1 MSALSKVYSVG
12 VTGVDGAVVEIEG
25 CIGPGLPAVH
35 LVGLPDAVLKESRD
49 RIRAAIVNLGIRFPD
64 TRVTVALSPAT
75 LPKVGSVYDLPLAI
89 AILLAAERVQA
100 GRIDGAVLLGEL
112 ALDGR
117 VRGVRGVLPAVLAA
131 KEAGF
136 ARAVVPLANLDEAA
150 LVEDIDVL
158 GAAHLSEVLAWLAGE
173 GALAVPQPHVAD
185 EPEPNTAD
193 LADVVGQPMAKYALE
208 VAAAGAH
215 HIMMT
220 GPPGIGKTMLAS
232 RLPGI
237 MPALG
242 RREALEVSA
251 IHSIVGNLRADR
263 PLITVP
269 PFVAPHQTSSVSALV
284 GGGTGLARPGA
295 VSLAHRGVLFLDECA
310 EMGPRSLEAL
320 RTPLEE
326 GQIRL
331 ARRDGVVKY
340 PSRFLLVLAANP
352 CPCAPA
358 RDSDCTCTATVRRRY
373 LGRLSGPL
381 LDRVDLW
388 VQMEPPG
395 SGALHA
401 DGTGEETSA
410 TVGARVRAAR
420 EAAAAR
426 WGAEGWVTNSEVPGV
441 VLRRRFRL
449 PAKALRPLEAYLRS
463 GQITARGADRSLR
476 LSWTLADLR
485 GLDRPGEAEVMQAL
499 QFRDEGRP

>member
-1 MSALSKVYSVG
+1 MSALSKVHSVA

-25 CIGPGLPAVH
+25 CIGAGLPAVH
-35 LVGLPDAVLKESRD
+35 LVGLPDTVLKESRD
-49 RIRAAIVNLGIRFPD
+49 RIRAAIVNVGIKFPD

-75 LPKVGSVYDLPLAI
+75 LPKVGSVYDLPLAV
-89 AILLAAERVQA
+89 AILLAAERVA
-100 GRIDGAVLLGEL
+100 SGRVDGAVLLGEL

-131 KEAGF
+131 KESGF
-136 ARAVVPLANLDEAA
+136 SRAVVPLANLDEAG
-150 LVEDIDVL
+150 LVDGIEVL

-173 GALAVPQPHVAD
+173 GPLA
-185 EPEPNTAD
+185 EPESLPPDDCDPTVAD
-193 LADVVGQPMAKYALE
+193 LADVVGQPEAKYALE

-251 IHSIVGNLRADR
+251 IHSIVGNLRPDR

-284 GGGTGLARPGA
+284 GGGSGLARPGA

-340 PSRFLLVLAANP
+340 PSRFLLVMAANP

-358 RDSDCTCTATVRRRY
+358 RTSDCTCTATVRRRY

-388 VQMEPPG
+388 VRMEPPG
-395 SGALHA
+395 TGALHE
-401 DGTGEETSA
+401 DGAAEESSA
-410 TVGARVRAAR
+410 TVRDRVRRAR

-449 PAKALRPLEAYLRS
+449 SAKALRPLELYLRE
-463 GQITARGADRSLR
+463 GKITARGADRCLR
-476 LSWTLADLR
+476 LSWTLADLL
-485 GLDRPGEAEVMQAL
+485 GLDKPGEGQVVQAL
-499 QFRDEGRP
+499 QFRDKE

>member
-1 MSALSKVYSVG
+1 MSALSKVHSVAI
-12 VTGVDGAVVEIEG
+12 TGVDGAVVEIEG

-35 LVGLPDAVLKESRD
+35 LVGLPDTVLKESRD
-49 RIRAAIVNLGIRFPD
+49 RIRAAIVNIGIRFPD

-89 AILLAAERVQA
+89 AILLAAERVSV

-117 VRGVRGVLPAVLAA
+117 VRAVRGVLPAVLAA
-131 KEAGF
+131 KESGF
-136 ARAVVPLANLDEAA
+136 TRAVVPLANLDEAG
-150 LVEDIDVL
+150 LVDGIEVL
-158 GAAHLSEVLAWLAGE
+158 GAAHLSEVVAWLAGE
-173 GALAVPQPHVAD
+173 GRLAEPGPLVAED
-185 EPEPNTAD
+185 CDPTVAD
-193 LADVVGQPMAKYALE
+193 LADVVGQPEAKYALE

-251 IHSIVGNLRADR
+251 IHSIAGNLRPDR

-284 GGGTGLARPGA
+284 GGGSGLARPGA

-340 PSRFLLVLAANP
+340 PSRFLLVMAANP

-358 RDSDCTCTATVRRRY
+358 RNQDCTCTATVRRRY

-388 VQMEPPG
+388 VRMEPPG
-395 SGALHA
+395 TGALHE
-401 DGTGEETSA
+401 DGVAEESS
-410 TVGARVRAAR
+410 VSVRDRVHRAR
-420 EAAAAR
+420 EAAADR
-426 WGAEGWVTNSEVPGV
+426 WGAEGWLTNSEVPGV

-449 PAKALRPLEAYLRS
+449 SAKALRPLELYLR
-463 GQITARGADRSLR
+463 GGKITARGADRCLR
-476 LSWTLADLR
+476 LSWTLADLL
-485 GLDRPGEAEVMQAL
+485 GLDKPGEPEVVQAL
-499 QFRDEGRP
+499 QFRDKE

>member
-1 MSALSKVYSVG
+1 MSALSKVHSVAI
-12 VTGVDGAVVEIEG
+12 TGVDGAVVEIEG

-35 LVGLPDAVLKESRD
+35 LVGLPDTVLKESRD
-49 RIRAAIVNLGIRFPD
+49 RVRAAIANIGIRFPD
-64 TRVTVALSPAT
+64 TRVTLALSPAT
-75 LPKVGSVYDLPLAI
+75 LPKVGSVYDVPLAI
-89 AILLAAERVQA
+89 AILLAAEKVPA
-100 GRIDGAVLLGEL
+100 GRLPGTVLLGEL

-117 VRGVRGVLPAVLAA
+117 VRSVRGVLPAVLAA

-136 ARAVVPLANLDEAA
+136 ARAVVPLGNLGEAG
-150 LVEDIDVL
+150 LVEGLEVL
-158 GAAHLSEVLAWLAGE
+158 GAAHLAEVVAWLAGD
-173 GALAVPQPHVAD
+173 GALAEPGPLVAD
-185 EPEPNTAD
+185 EHDAAVPD
-193 LADVVGQPMAKYALE
+193 LADVVAQPEAKYALE

-237 MPALG
+237 LPPLA

-251 IHSIVGNLRADR
+251 IHSIVGNLHADR

-284 GGGTGLARPGA
+284 GGGSGLARPGA

-310 EMGPRSLEAL
+310 EMGPKSLEAL

-340 PSRFLLVLAANP
+340 PSRFLLVMAANP

-388 VQMEPPG
+388 VRMEPPTT
-395 SGALHA
+395 GALHA
-401 DGTGEETSA
+401 SDTGEEPTA
-410 TVGARVRAAR
+410 VVRARVRNAR

-426 WGAEGWVTNSEVPGV
+426 WAAEGWLTNSEVPGV

-449 PAKALRPLEAYLRS
+449 PAQALRPLELFLRT
-463 GQITARGADRSLR
+463 GQITARGADRCLR
-476 LSWTLADLR
+476 VAWTVADLQ
-485 GLDRPGEAEVMQAL
+485 GLDRPGEAEVTQAL
-499 QFRDEGRP
+499 QFRDKGWK

>member
-1 MSALSKVYSVG
+1 MSALSRVHSVAI
-12 VTGVDGAVVEIEG
+12 TGIDGAVVEIEG
-25 CIGPGLPAVH
+25 CIGGGLPAVH
-35 LVGLPDAVLKESRD
+35 LVGLPDTVLQESRD
-49 RIRAAIVNLGIRFPD
+49 RVRAAIVNIGLKFPD
-64 TRVTVALSPAT
+64 TRVTLALSPAT

-89 AILLAAERVQA
+89 AILRAAERVPESLLI
-100 GRIDGAVLLGEL
+100 GSVLLGEL

-117 VRGVRGVLPAVLAA
+117 VRPVRGVLPAVLTAR
-131 KEAGF
+131 EAGF
-136 ARAVVPLANLDEAA
+136 TRAVVPLGNLDEAG
-150 LVEDIDVL
+150 LVDGIEVL
-158 GAAHLSEVLAWLAGE
+158 GALHLADVVAWLAGE
-173 GALAVPQPHVAD
+173 GVLVAPSDALPAQERPTYP
-185 EPEPNTAD
+185 D
-193 LADVVGQPMAKYALE
+193 LADVVGQPEAKFALE

-215 HIMMT
+215 HVMMT

-237 MPALG
+237 LPPLG
-242 RREALEVSA
+242 PREALEVSA
-251 IHSIVGNLRADR
+251 IHSIAGNLRADR

-284 GGGTGLARPGA
+284 GGGSGLAKPGA

-310 EMGPRSLEAL
+310 EIGPKSLEAL

-340 PSRFLLVLAANP
+340 PSRFQLVLAANP
-352 CPCAPA
+352 CPCSPA

-388 VQMEPPG
+388 VRMEPPG
-395 SGALHA
+395 TGALHQDDEA
-401 DGTGEETSA
+401 GESSE
-410 TVGARVRAAR
+410 VIRARVRAAR
-420 EAAAAR
+420 EAAAER
-426 WGAEGWVTNSEVPGV
+426 WSAEGWLTNSEVPGV

-449 PAKALRPLEAYLRS
+449 SRAALRPLESSLRE
-463 GQITARGADRSLR
+463 GRTTARGADRCLR
-476 LSWTLADLR
+476 VAWSLADLR
-485 GLDRPGEAEVMQAL
+485 GLTMPGEAEVAGAL
-499 QFRDEGRP
+499 GFRDRDRR

>member
-1 MSALSKVYSVG
+1 MSALSKVHSVAI
-12 VTGVDGAVVEIEG
+12 TGVDGAVVEIEG

-35 LVGLPDAVLKESRD
+35 LVGLPDTVLKESRD
-49 RIRAAIVNLGIRFPD
+49 RIRAAVVNIGIRFPD

-75 LPKVGSVYDLPLAI
+75 LPKVGSVYDLPLAV
-89 AILLAAERVQA
+89 AILLAAERVPI
-100 GRIDGAVLLGEL
+100 GRLDGAVLLGEL

-117 VRGVRGVLPAVLAA
+117 VRPVRGVLPAVLAA
-131 KEAGF
+131 KESGF
-136 ARAVVPLANLDEAA
+136 SRAVVPLSNLDEAG
-150 LVEDIDVL
+150 LVDGIEVL
-158 GAAHLSEVLAWLAGE
+158 GAAHLADVVAWLEGEGVLA
-173 GALAVPQPHVAD
+173 
-185 EPEPNTAD
+185 EPGPLVVDDVDPTVAD
-193 LADVVGQPMAKYALE
+193 LADVVAQPEAKFALE

-237 MPALG
+237 LPPLG

-251 IHSIVGNLRADR
+251 IHSIAGDLPADR

-269 PFVAPHQTSSVSALV
+269 PFVAPHQTSTVSALV
-284 GGGTGLARPGA
+284 GGGSGLARPGA

-310 EMGPRSLEAL
+310 EMGPKSLEAL

-340 PSRFLLVLAANP
+340 PSRFLLVMAANP

-358 RDSDCTCTATVRRRY
+358 RDNDCTCTATVRRRY

-388 VQMEPPG
+388 VRMEPPTT
-395 SGALHA
+395 GALHA
-401 DGTGEETSA
+401 EDTAEEPSA
-410 TVGARVRAAR
+410 VVRERVRTAR
-420 EAAAAR
+420 EAAASR
-426 WGAEGWVTNSEVPGV
+426 WAGEGWLTNSEVPGV

-449 PAKALRPLEAYLRS
+449 PAKALRPLETYLRQ
-463 GQITARGADRSLR
+463 GKVTARGADRSLR
-476 LSWTLADLR
+476 LAWTLADLQ
-485 GLDRPGEAEVMQAL
+485 GLDRPGESEVGLAL
-499 QFRDEGRP
+499 QFREKGWT

>member
-1 MSALSKVYSVG
+1 MSALSKVHSVAI
-12 VTGVDGAVVEIEG
+12 TGVDGAVVEIEG
-25 CIGPGLPAVH
+25 CIGAGLPAVH
-35 LVGLPDAVLKESRD
+35 LVGLPDTVLKESRD
-49 RIRAAIVNLGIRFPD
+49 RIRAAIVNVGIKFPD

-75 LPKVGSVYDLPLAI
+75 LPKVGSVYDLPLAV
-89 AILLAAERVQA
+89 AILVAAERVA
-100 GRIDGAVLLGEL
+100 GGRVDGAVLLGEL

-136 ARAVVPLANLDEAA
+136 RRAVVPRANLDEAG
-150 LVEDIDVL
+150 LVDGIEVL
-158 GAAHLSEVLAWLAGE
+158 GASHLSEVLAWLAGE
-173 GALAVPQPHVAD
+173 GPLA
-185 EPEPNTAD
+185 EPEPLPADDCDPTVAD
-193 LADVVGQPMAKYALE
+193 LADVVGQPEAKYALE

-251 IHSIVGNLRADR
+251 IHSIVGNLRPDR

-284 GGGTGLARPGA
+284 GGGSGLARPGA

-340 PSRFLLVLAANP
+340 PSRFLLVMAANP

-388 VQMEPPG
+388 VRMEPPG
-395 SGALHA
+395 TGALHA
-401 DGTGEETSA
+401 DGATEESS
-410 TVGARVRAAR
+410 ARVRERVRNAR
-420 EAAAAR
+420 AAAAAR

-449 PAKALRPLEAYLRS
+449 SAAALRPLELYLRE
-463 GQITARGADRSLR
+463 GKITARGADRCLR
-476 LSWTLADLR
+476 LSWTLADLL
-485 GLDRPGEAEVMQAL
+485 GLDKPGEGQVVQAL
-499 QFRDEGRP
+499 QFRDKE

>member
-1 MSALSKVYSVG
+1 MSALSKVHSVAI
-12 VTGVDGAVVEIEG
+12 TGVDGAVVEIEG

-35 LVGLPDAVLKESRD
+35 LVGLPDTVLKESRD
-49 RIRAAIVNLGIRFPD
+49 RIRAAIVNIGIRFPD

-89 AILLAAERVQA
+89 AILLAAERVA
-100 GRIDGAVLLGEL
+100 VGRVDGAVLLGEL

-131 KEAGF
+131 KESGF
-136 ARAVVPLANLDEAA
+136 TRAVVPLANLGEAG
-150 LVEDIDVL
+150 LVDGIEVL
-158 GAAHLSEVLAWLAGE
+158 GAAHLADVVAWLAGE
-173 GALAVPQPHVAD
+173 GTLATPGPLIAEDVDPTV
-185 EPEPNTAD
+185 AD
-193 LADVVGQPMAKYALE
+193 LADVVGQPEAKYALE

-251 IHSIVGNLRADR
+251 IHSIAGNLRPDR

-340 PSRFLLVLAANP
+340 PSRFLLVMAANP

-358 RDSDCTCTATVRRRY
+358 RNQDCTCTATVRRRY

-388 VQMEPPG
+388 VRMEPPG
-395 SGALHA
+395 TGALHE
-401 DGTGEETSA
+401 DGGGEESSA
-410 TVGARVRAAR
+410 TVRDRVRGAR

-426 WGAEGWVTNSEVPGV
+426 WGAEGWLTNSEVPGV

-449 PAKALRPLEAYLRS
+449 SAKALRPLELYLRA
-463 GQITARGADRSLR
+463 GTITARGADRCLR
-476 LSWTLADLR
+476 LSWTLADLL
-485 GLDRPGEAEVMQAL
+485 GLDKPGEDEVIQAL
-499 QFRDEGRP
+499 QFRDKE

>member
-1 MSALSKVYSVG
+1 MSTLSRVHSVAI
-12 VTGVDGAVVEIEG
+12 TGVDGAVVEIEG
-25 CIGPGLPAVH
+25 CIGAGLPAVH
-35 LVGLPDAVLKESRD
+35 LVGLPDTALKESRD
-49 RIRAAIVNLGIRFPD
+49 RIRAAIVNIGVKFPD

-89 AILLAAERVQA
+89 AILLAAERVPNSRA
-100 GRIDGAVLLGEL
+100 EGTVLLGEL

-117 VRGVRGVLPAVLAA
+117 VRPVRGVLSAVLAA

-136 ARAVVPLANLDEAA
+136 PRAVVPLGNLGEAG
-150 LVEDIDVL
+150 LVDGIEVL
-158 GAAHLSEVLAWLAGE
+158 GAAHLADVVTWLAGE
-173 GALAVPQPHVAD
+173 GVLAEPGPLQAEPAD
-185 EPEPNTAD
+185 PSIAD
-193 LADVVGQPMAKYALE
+193 LADVVGQPEAKLALE

-215 HIMMT
+215 HVMMS

-237 MPALG
+237 LPPLG

-251 IHSIVGNLRADR
+251 IHSIAGNLRADR
-263 PLITVP
+263 PLITIP

-284 GGGTGLARPGA
+284 GGGSGLARPGA

-340 PSRFLLVLAANP
+340 PSRFLLVMAANP

-358 RDSDCTCTATVRRRY
+358 RDSDCTCSATVRRRY

-388 VQMEPPG
+388 VRMEPPTT
-395 SGALHA
+395 GALHA
-401 DGTGEETSA
+401 GQTSEETSD
-410 TVGARVRAAR
+410 VVRERVRVAR
-420 EAAAAR
+420 ETAAQR
-426 WGAEGWVTNSEVPGV
+426 WAEQGWITNSEVPGV
-441 VLRRRFRL
+441 VLRTRFRL
-449 PAKALRPLEAYLRS
+449 SAKALQPLEVYLRT
-463 GQITARGADRSLR
+463 GRITARGADRCLR
-476 LSWTLADLR
+476 VAWTVADLL
-485 GLDRPGEAEVMQAL
+485 GLDRPGYDQVVQAL
-499 QFRDEGRP
+499 QFRDKGFT

>member
-1 MSALSKVYSVG
+1 MSALSKVHSVAI
-12 VTGVDGAVVEIEG
+12 TGVDGAVVEIEG

-49 RIRAAIVNLGIRFPD
+49 RIRAAIVNVGLKFPD

-75 LPKVGSVYDLPLAI
+75 LPKVGSVYDLPLAV
-89 AILLAAERVQA
+89 AILLAAEKVPS
-100 GRIDGAVLLGEL
+100 GRTDGAVLLGEL

-117 VRGVRGVLPAVLAA
+117 VRAVRGVLPAVLAA
-131 KEAGF
+131 KESGF
-136 ARAVVPLANLDEAA
+136 RRAVVPLANVDEAG
-150 LVEDIDVL
+150 LIDGIEVL
-158 GAAHLSEVLAWLAGE
+158 GAAHLAEVIAWLAGDTP
-173 GALAVPQPHVAD
+173 LAGPSPLVAD
-185 EPEPNTAD
+185 DADPAAPD
-193 LADVVGQPMAKYALE
+193 LADVVGQPLAKYALE
-208 VAAAGAH
+208 VAAAGGH
-215 HIMMT
+215 HVMMT

-251 IHSIVGNLRADR
+251 IHSIAGSLSADR
-263 PLITVP
+263 PLITLP

-284 GGGTGLARPGA
+284 GGGSGLARPGA

-340 PSRFLLVLAANP
+340 PSRFLLVMAANP

-358 RDSDCTCTATVRRRY
+358 RENDCTCSATVRRRY

-388 VQMEPPG
+388 VRMDPPTT
-395 SGALHA
+395 GALHA
-401 DGTGEETSA
+401 ADTVEESSA

-420 EAAAAR
+420 AAAAER
-426 WGAEGWVTNSEVPGV
+426 WGAEGWLTNSEVPGM

-449 PAKALRPLEAYLRS
+449 SAKALRPLEHCLRK
-463 GQITARGADRSLR
+463 GEITARGADRCLR
-476 LSWTLADLR
+476 VSWTVGDLL
-485 GLDRPGEAEVMQAL
+485 GMDRPGESEVLQAL
-499 QFRDEGRP
+499 QFRDKGWT

>member
-1 MSALSKVYSVG
+1 MSALSKVHSVAI
-12 VTGVDGAVVEIEG
+12 TGVDGAVVEIEG

-35 LVGLPDAVLKESRD
+35 LVGLPDTVLKESRD
-49 RIRAAIVNLGIRFPD
+49 RIRAAIVNIGIRFPD

-75 LPKVGSVYDLPLAI
+75 LPKVGSVYDLPLAV
-89 AILLAAERVQA
+89 AILLAAERVPV

-131 KEAGF
+131 KESGF
-136 ARAVVPLANLDEAA
+136 VRAVVPLANIDEAG
-150 LVEDIDVL
+150 LVDGIEVL
-158 GAAHLSEVLAWLAGE
+158 GAAHLADVVAWLAGE
-173 GALAVPQPHVAD
+173 GSLAEPGPLVAEECD
-185 EPEPNTAD
+185 PAVAD
-193 LADVVGQPMAKYALE
+193 LADVVGQPEAKYALE

-251 IHSIVGNLRADR
+251 IHSIAGNLRADR

-284 GGGTGLARPGA
+284 GGGSGLARPGA

-340 PSRFLLVLAANP
+340 PSRFLLVMAANP

-358 RDSDCTCTATVRRRY
+358 RNQDCTCTATVRRRY

-388 VQMEPPG
+388 VRMEPPG
-395 SGALHA
+395 TGALHE
-401 DGTGEETSA
+401 DGVAEESSA
-410 TVGARVRAAR
+410 TVRARVRAAR
-420 EAAAAR
+420 DAAAAR

-449 PAKALRPLEAYLRS
+449 SATALRPLELYLRA
-463 GQITARGADRSLR
+463 GTITARGADRCLR
-476 LSWTLADLR
+476 LSWTLADLL
-485 GLDRPGEAEVMQAL
+485 GLDKPGEDEVVQAL
-499 QFRDEGRP
+499 QFRDKE

>member
-1 MSALSKVYSVG
+1 MSALSKVHSVAIS
-12 VTGVDGAVVEIEG
+12 GVDGAVVEIEG

-35 LVGLPDAVLKESRD
+35 LVGLPDTVLKESRD
-49 RIRAAIVNLGIRFPD
+49 RIRAAIVNLGIKFPD

-75 LPKVGSVYDLPLAI
+75 LPKVGSVYDLPLAV
-89 AILLAAERVQA
+89 AILLAAERVA
-100 GRIDGAVLLGEL
+100 GGRIDGAVLLGEL

-117 VRGVRGVLPAVLAA
+117 VRAVRGVLPAVLAA
-131 KEAGF
+131 KESGF
-136 ARAVVPLANLDEAA
+136 TLAVVPLANLDEAG
-150 LVEDIDVL
+150 LVDGIEVL

-173 GALAVPQPHVAD
+173 GALAEPGPLVAEKCD
-185 EPEPNTAD
+185 PTVAD
-193 LADVVGQPMAKYALE
+193 LADVVGQPEAKYALE

-251 IHSIVGNLRADR
+251 IHSIVGNLRPDR

-340 PSRFLLVLAANP
+340 PSRFLLVMAANP

-358 RDSDCTCTATVRRRY
+358 RNQDCTCTATVRRRY

-388 VQMEPPG
+388 VRMEPPG
-395 SGALHA
+395 TGALHE
-401 DGTGEETSA
+401 DGAAEESSA
-410 TVGARVRAAR
+410 TVRGRVRSAR

-426 WGAEGWVTNSEVPGV
+426 WCAEGWLTNSEVPGV

-449 PAKALRPLEAYLRS
+449 SAKALRPLELYLR
-463 GQITARGADRSLR
+463 GGKITARGADRCLR
-476 LSWTLADLR
+476 LSWTLADLL
-485 GLDRPGEAEVMQAL
+485 GLDKPGEDEVVQAL
-499 QFRDEGRP
+499 QFRDKE

>member
-1 MSALSKVYSVG
+1 MSALSKVHTVAI
-12 VTGVDGAVVEIEG
+12 TGVDGAVVEIEG
-25 CIGPGLPAVH
+25 CIGAGLPAVH
-35 LVGLPDAVLKESRD
+35 LVGLPDTVLKESRD
-49 RIRAAIVNLGIRFPD
+49 RIRAAVVNIGIRFPD

-75 LPKVGSVYDLPLAI
+75 LPKVGSVYDLPLAV
-89 AILLAAERVQA
+89 AILLAAERVPV
-100 GRIDGAVLLGEL
+100 GRLDGAVLLGEL

-117 VRGVRGVLPAVLAA
+117 VRPVRGVLPAVLAA
-131 KEAGF
+131 KESGF
-136 ARAVVPLANLDEAA
+136 SRAVVPLANLDEAG
-150 LVEDIDVL
+150 LVDGIEVL
-158 GAAHLSEVLAWLAGE
+158 GAAHLAEVVAWLDGSGVLA
-173 GALAVPQPHVAD
+173 
-185 EPEPNTAD
+185 EPGPLVVDDVDPTVAD
-193 LADVVGQPMAKYALE
+193 LADVVAQPEAKFALE

-237 MPALG
+237 LPPLG

-251 IHSIVGNLRADR
+251 IHSIAGDLPADR

-269 PFVAPHQTSSVSALV
+269 PFVAPHQTSTVSALV
-284 GGGTGLARPGA
+284 GGGSGLARPGA

-310 EMGPRSLEAL
+310 EMGPKSLEAL

-340 PSRFLLVLAANP
+340 PSRFLLVMAANP

-358 RDSDCTCTATVRRRY
+358 RDNDCTCTATVRRRY

-388 VQMEPPG
+388 VRMEPPTT
-395 SGALHA
+395 GALHA
-401 DGTGEETSA
+401 EDTAEEPSA
-410 TVGARVRAAR
+410 VVRERVRAAR
-420 EAAAAR
+420 EAAASR
-426 WGAEGWVTNSEVPGV
+426 WAAEGWLTNSEVPGV

-449 PAKALRPLEAYLRS
+449 PAKALRPLETYLRQ
-463 GQITARGADRSLR
+463 GKVTARGADRSLR
-476 LSWTLADLR
+476 LAWTLADLQ
-485 GLDRPGEAEVMQAL
+485 GLDRPGESEVGLAL
-499 QFRDEGRP
+499 QFREKGWT

>member
-1 MSALSKVYSVG
+1 MSSLSKVHSVAI
-12 VTGVDGAVVEIEG
+12 TGVDGAVVEIEG
-25 CIGPGLPAVH
+25 CIGAGLPAVH
-35 LVGLPDAVLKESRD
+35 LVGLPDTVLKESRD
-49 RIRAAIVNLGIRFPD
+49 RVRAAVVNIGIRFPD

-89 AILLAAERVQA
+89 AILMAAERVPA
-100 GRIDGAVLLGEL
+100 GRVEGAVLLGEL

-117 VRGVRGVLPAVLAA
+117 VRAVRGVLPAVLAA
-131 KEAGF
+131 KESGF
-136 ARAVVPLANLDEAA
+136 VRAVVPLANLDEAG
-150 LVEDIDVL
+150 LVDGIEVL
-158 GAAHLSEVLAWLAGE
+158 GAAHLAEVVAWLSGV
-173 GALAVPQPHVAD
+173 GPLAEPGPLVAD
-185 EPEPNTAD
+185 EADPTVAD
-193 LADVVGQPMAKYALE
+193 LADVVGQPEAKYALE

-251 IHSIVGNLRADR
+251 IHSIAGNLRADR

-284 GGGTGLARPGA
+284 GGGSGLARPGA

-326 GQIRL
+326 GRIRL

-340 PSRFLLVLAANP
+340 PCRFLLVMAANP

-358 RDSDCTCTATVRRRY
+358 RDQDCTCTATVRRRY

-388 VQMEPPG
+388 VRMEPPG
-395 SGALHA
+395 TGALHE
-401 DGTGEETSA
+401 DGVGEETSA
-410 TVGARVRAAR
+410 TVRARVRAAR

-426 WGAEGWVTNSEVPGV
+426 WGAEGWLTNSEVPGV

-449 PAKALRPLEAYLRS
+449 SAQALRPLELYLRT
-463 GQITARGADRSLR
+463 GKITARGADRCLR
-476 LSWTLADLR
+476 LSWTLADLL
-485 GLDRPGEAEVMQAL
+485 GLDRPGESEVVQAL
-499 QFRDEGRP
+499 QFRDKE

>member
-1 MSALSKVYSVG
+1 MSALSKVHSVAI
-12 VTGVDGAVVEIEG
+12 TGVDGAVVEIEG
-25 CIGPGLPAVH
+25 FIGGGLPAVH
-35 LVGLPDAVLKESRD
+35 LVGLPDTVLQESRD
-49 RIRAAIVNLGIRFPD
+49 RIRAAIVNIGLKFPD
-64 TRVTVALSPAT
+64 TRVTLALSPAT
-75 LPKVGSVYDLPLAI
+75 LPKVGSVYDLPLAA
-89 AILLAAERVQA
+89 AILRAVERVPDDMLA
-100 GRIDGAVLLGEL
+100 GTVLLGEL

-117 VRGVRGVLPAVLAA
+117 VRPVRGVLPAVLAA

-136 ARAVVPLANLDEAA
+136 RRAVVPLANLDEAG
-150 LVEDIDVL
+150 LVDGIEVF
-158 GAAHLSEVLAWLAGE
+158 GAAHLADVVSWLAGE
-173 GALAVPQPHVAD
+173 GPLVAPAGGLPEAEAPSVP
-185 EPEPNTAD
+185 D
-193 LADVVGQPMAKYALE
+193 LADVVGQPEAKTALE

-215 HIMMT
+215 HVMLT

-237 MPALG
+237 LPPLG
-242 RREALEVSA
+242 RREALEVTA
-251 IHSIVGNLRADR
+251 IHSIVGQLPSDR

-269 PFVAPHQTSSVSALV
+269 PFVAPHPTSTVSSLV
-284 GGGTGLARPGA
+284 GGGSGLARPGA

-310 EMGPRSLEAL
+310 EMGPKSLESL

-340 PSRFLLVLAANP
+340 PSRFQLVLAANP

-388 VQMEPPG
+388 VRMEPPG
-395 SGALHA
+395 TGALHEA
-401 DGTGEETSA
+401 DSAEESSA
-410 TVGARVRAAR
+410 AVRARVRQAR

-426 WGAEGWVTNSEVPGV
+426 WASEGWLTNSEVPGV

-449 PAKALRPLEAYLRS
+449 SRAALKPLEECLRK
-463 GQITARGADRSLR
+463 GAITARGADRCLR
-476 LSWTLADLR
+476 VAWTVADLA
-485 GLDRPGEAEVMQAL
+485 GLDEPGEAEVVQAL
-499 QFRDEGRP
+499 LFRDQGRP